1 MSRRIRFDA
10 PPSSEITP
18 QSVYLNRRAFL
29 RAAGLFGA
37 GAALAAC
44 SPRPT
49 ATTAPGFEPSA
60 GAATDELGD
69 PLTAFDAITHYNNY
83 YEFSTNK
90 EAVAD
95 LASTFRTTPWTVEV
109 GGLVNKPG
117 TFAIDDLLTTFP
129 QEERIYRLRCVEGW
143 SMVIPWLGF
152 ELGKLIDRVE
162 PMTSAAYVGFTTLL
176 DPEQMPGQGSR
187 FYPWP
192 YTEGLRLD
200 EAKHGLTLIATGMYG
215 ESLLPQNG
223 APLRLVVPWKY
234 GFKSIK
240 AIVRIDLLEN
250 APATLWNTVGPNEYG
265 FYSNVNPEVDHPR
278 WSQASERRIGE
289 GARRETV
296 MFNGY
301 ADQVAGLYAGMDL
314 RANY

>member
-1 MSRRIRFDA
+1 M
-10 PPSSEITP
+10 
-18 QSVYLNRRAFL
+18 NRRGFL
-29 RAAGLFGA
+29 RVAGLFGA

-44 SPRPT
+44 GVRPP
-49 ATTAPGFEPSA
+49 ATTVPGIEPSA
-60 GAATDELGD
+60 GSATDELGD
-69 PLTAFDAITHYNNY
+69 PLTGFDAITNYNNY

-90 EAVAD
+90 EAVAR
-95 LASTFRTTPWTVEV
+95 LASDFSTRPWTVEV

-117 TFAIDDLLTTFP
+117 TYAIDDLLKTFP
-129 QEERIYRLRCVEGW
+129 EEERVYRLRCVEGW

-152 ELGKLIDRVE
+152 ELGKLIEQIE
-162 PMTSAAYVGFTTLL
+162 PMTSAAYVGFTTLF
-176 DPEQMPGQGSR
+176 DPERMPGQGSP

-200 EAKHGLTLIATGMYG
+200 EARHGLTLLATGLYG

-240 AIVRIDLLEN
+240 AIVRIDLLERP
-250 APATLWNTVGPNEYG
+250 PATLWSTVAPNEYG

-289 GARRETV
+289 GGRRETL

-301 ADQVAGLYAGMDL
+301 ADQVAGLYTGMDL

>member
-1 MSRRIRFDA
+1 MSRPIRFDA

-117 TFAIDDLLTTFP
+117 TFAIDDLLTTLP

-152 ELGKLIDRVE
+152 ELGKLIDQVE

-176 DPEQMPGQGSR
+176 DPGE
-187 FYPWP
+187 
-192 YTEGLRLD
+192 
-200 EAKHGLTLIATGMYG
+200 TG
-215 ESLLPQNG
+215 
-223 APLRLVVPWKY
+223 
-234 GFKSIK
+234 
-240 AIVRIDLLEN
+240 
-250 APATLWNTVGPNEYG
+250 GP
-265 FYSNVNPEVDHPR
+265 
-278 WSQASERRIGE
+278 
-289 GARRETV
+289 
-296 MFNGY
+296 
-301 ADQVAGLYAGMDL
+301 
-314 RANY
+314 